1 MNRLEEI
8 ARALEKQPEL
18 KVGARA
24 ALEVIGAALTGN
36 TEPVSAKYAS
46 WLELDR
52 AHTDVKLEQLKSAH
66 LRNLFSLALSFA
78 VKAIAQGK

>member
-1 MNRLEEI
+1 MNELEEI

-18 KVGARA
+18 KAGARV
-24 ALEVIGAALTGN
+24 ALEVIGAALTGK

-52 AHTDVKLEQLKSAH
+52 AHADVRLEQLKSKH

-78 VKAIAQGK
+78 MKAISQGR